1 MNFPR
6 ETTIKLC
13 AWINYKETFINL
25 KENRKI
31 PKEKKWKDLYRAK
44 QTPKEKGI
52 TFSRSR
58 DREWFVV
65 KTEENREQSRDRREF
80 NW

>member
-13 AWINYKETFINL
+13 AWINYRETFINL

-52 TFSRSR
+52 TFS
-58 DREWFVV
+58 
-65 KTEENREQSRDRREF
+65 
-80 NW
+80 